1 MNTKMTCPDC
11 GAIIGQPHINECDVE
26 FCSVCGL
33 QRITCAG
40 CEGHDPLKSA
50 WTGEW
55 PKARVPLQEDGAN
68 MIESGGFVIYEP
80 RVVLQQQPERTPAG
94 QPATRLPEYPDHLL
108 GRNARMQFKTCFI
121 EPVFVGG
128 EMTGDFRACRRC
140 PDGVYEFGK
149 FSSQEEA
156 RVWAK
161 RFEKR

>member
-1 MNTKMTCPDC
+1 MNTWKNCPDC
-11 GAIIGQPHINECDVE
+11 GVAVGQPHTADCDVQL
-26 FCSVCGL
+26 CSACGT

-55 PKARVPLQEDGAN
+55 PTPCDPLEEERSD
-68 MIESGGFVIYEP
+68 MIESDGFVIYEP
-80 RVVLQQQPERTPAG
+80 RGALHQQPERTLAGRPA
-94 QPATRLPEYPDHLL
+94 PPLREYPDHLL
-108 GRNARMQFKTCFI
+108 GRNARMQFVTCFV

-140 PDGVYEFGK
+140 PDGVCEFAK
-149 FSSQEEA
+149 YPSREEA
-156 RVWAK
+156 LVWAK